1 MLTNYHTHC
10 DMCRHA
16 GGSIE
21 EYVKEAVEKGLDV
34 LGMSDHLPY
43 PDIDYGYRMMYDE
56 IDKYLDECARVKSEY
71 ASKLKMHIGF
81 EGEYLI
87 QYEKFYEYLLN
98 SGKCEYLILGEH
110 FYKKD
115 GELVYTTGITDPKEY
130 ITYAKNVVEAM
141 KTGYFK
147 YVCHP
152 DLYAI
157 GDFAINDYH
166 KKAFDILIDGAVKYD
181 FPLEYNAN
189 GLRRGK
195 TILGGE
201 ERYQYPVNELWDMA
215 KEAGIK
221 VIAGSD
227 AHSPNA
233 LFDEQMKNVIKYL
246 DENGFNRI
254 IELI

>member
-1 MLTNYHTHC
+1 MIANYHTHC

-21 EYVKEAVEKGLDV
+21 DYIKEAIEKDIDI

-56 IDKYLDECARVKSEY
+56 IDEYLDECIRVKEKY
-71 ASKLKMHIGF
+71 KDKLKMYIGF
-81 EGEYLI
+81 EGEYLH
-87 QYEKFYEYLLN
+87 QYDKYYESLLN

-115 GELVYTTGITDPKEY
+115 GELVYTTGLTDPKEY
-130 ITYAKNVVEAM
+130 ITYANKVVEAM

-147 YVCHP
+147 YVAHP

-157 GDFAINDYH
+157 GDFAIGDYH
-166 KKAFDILIDGAVKYD
+166 KKAFDILIDGAIKYD
-181 FPLEYNAN
+181 FPLEYNVN

-195 TILGGE
+195 VVLGGDL
-201 ERYQYPVNELWDMA
+201 RYQYPIDELWEMV
-215 KEAGIK
+215 KNSGVK
-221 VIAGSD
+221 VIVGSD
-227 AHSPNA
+227 SHSPDA
-233 LFDEQMKNVIKYL
+233 LMDDKMKASLKYIN
-246 DENGFNRI
+246 ETGFNRI
-254 IELI
+254 SEIM